1 MRWIR
6 RLWPQKVRT
15 KLTLIYAALFLAGGS
30 LLLGLTYGLL
40 AASLPTQ
47 AQTAGKPPMPLA
59 DYIKLCKSP
68 GAAVPPGKQ
77 ASTSRRKASS
87 GSPLKPRSRSS
98 AARSAPTWLAATPL
112 RRNSGSVHWPTFS
125 CSLSSAWES

>member
-68 GAAVPPGKQ
+68 WRSRAAGQARRAQVDAKQ
-77 ASTSRRKASS
+77 AADRR
-87 GSPLKPRSRSS
+87 
-98 AARSAPTWLAATPL
+98 
-112 RRNSGSVHWPTFS
+112 
-125 CSLSSAWES
+125 